1 MSVVPCAV
9 TFAFVRPVPLGST
22 EMISSPGAAMLT
34 HGPQTLNDETE
45 PLRAIDPTD
54 STSFAN
60 HAGDE
65 IELTLFGSRLLFWL
79 AQPVPWSLRLPAAVT
94 ITTSLT
100 STAYLMAACSFWS
113 SWLKPLGGPQFVS
126 EM

>member
-34 HGPQTLNDETE
+34 HGPQTLNDETAPE
-45 PLRAIDPTD
+45 RAIDATD
-54 STSFAN
+54 STSLAN

-65 IELTLFGSRLLFWL
+65 MEFTLFGSRLSFCLG
-79 AQPVPWSLRLPAAVT
+79 QPVPWSLRLPAAVT
-94 ITTSLT
+94 ITAFLT
-100 STAYLMAACSFWS
+100 STAYLIAACSFWS
-113 SWLKPLGGPQFVS
+113 SELKPLG
-126 EM
+126 